1 MTWSYAMASI
11 FTFVGLICCE
21 GCCICL
27 TLCLHKR
34 KRLFF
39 LSNQRVQEK
48 TFLVFHVQQLTWQAL
63 RYADAPQGTPR
74 IIRKDLQSSCP
85 ENKSSI
91 DAGAPQAPP
100 DTVGAKEPEK
110 PHSTDKYKDR
120 VNTLL
125 LVATLVATVTFA
137 AAFTMP
143 GGYDGSGGVATFI
156 EKHMFQ
162 VFVICNTIAM
172 YSAITVVI
180 ALIWA
185 QLDDLEL
192 LNAALKI
199 TVPILGLA
207 LTMVCVAFMAGNY
220 LVLRNLNWLAYLVLI
235 IGSFFLLILSILFLP
250 LCFPTSVHHVIPR
263 CIIHYP
269 FLLLIILFESV
280 IDDKKE
286 E

>member
-1 MTWSYAMASI
+1 MQWHPFLHLWDSYVVRDAVYALHY
-11 FTFVGLICCE
+11 V
-21 GCCICL
+21 CI
-27 TLCLHKR
+27 R
-34 KRLFF
+34 ERLFF
-39 LSNQRVQEK
+39 LRNQHVHEK
-48 TFLVFHVQQLTWQAL
+48 TFLVYHAQRLTWQAL
-63 RYADAPQGTPR
+63 RYAGAPQGTPPS
-74 IIRKDLQSSCP
+74 IIRKNLQNSSP
-85 ENKSSI
+85 ENKSFI

-100 DTVGAKEPEK
+100 DTVRAKEPEK
-110 PHSTDKYKDR
+110 PQSTDKYKDR

-137 AAFTMP
+137 AASTMP
-143 GGYDGSGGVATFI
+143 GGYNGSGGVATFI
-156 EKHMFQ
+156 EKRMFQ

-172 YSAITVVI
+172 YSAITVVV

-192 LNAALKI
+192 LNAALKF

-235 IGSFFLLILSILFLP
+235 IGSFFLLTLSILFLP
-250 LCFPTSVHHVIPR
+250 LCFPTSIHHPISR
-263 CIIHYP
+263 YILHYI
-269 FLLLIILFESV
+269 FLILIILFESV

>member
-1 MTWSYAMASI
+1 MLINEKDKDGNTPLHLASKGSHPRVVSILTWD
-11 FTFVGLICCE
+11 
-21 GCCICL
+21 
-27 TLCLHKR
+27 KR
-34 KRLFF
+34 VSLNS
-39 LSNQRVQEK
+39 LNNDGK
-48 TFLVFHVQQLTWQAL
+48 TPLDIARNNSGNIPSFRERLTWQAL
-63 RYADAPQGTPR
+63 RYAGAPQ
-74 IIRKDLQSSCP
+74 
-85 ENKSSI
+85 
-91 DAGAPQAPP
+91 DASAPQAPP
-100 DTVGAKEPEK
+100 DTVRAKEPEK
-110 PHSTDKYKDR
+110 PQSTDKYKDR

-143 GGYDGSGGVATFI
+143 GGYNGSGGVATFI
-156 EKHMFQ
+156 EKRMFQ

-172 YSAITVVI
+172 YSAITVVV

-192 LNAALKI
+192 LNAALKF

-207 LTMVCVAFMAGNY
+207 LTMVCVAFMAANY

-235 IGSFFLLILSILFLP
+235 IGSFFLLALSILFLP
-250 LCFPTSVHHVIPR
+250 LCFPTSVHHPISR
-263 CIIHYP
+263 YILHYI
-269 FLLLIILFESV
+269 FLILIILFESV